1 MSKTNTNARN
11 KITSPGISETFFN
24 AENRRRFLRKRYN
37 DDIQF
42 REKKLKAAS
51 KKYLGDEEFQAN
63 VKNLSKQRY
72 YNDVEYNTKTKERS
86 RRESKIKY
94 ATDPDHRHKVKER
107 IFGRYSTDEDK
118 KTPSDRVL
126 KGINM
131 MKSLENE

>member
-1 MSKTNTNARN
+1 M
-11 KITSPGISETFFN
+11 
-24 AENRRRFLRKRYN
+24 
-37 DDIQF
+37 
-42 REKKLKAAS
+42 
-51 KKYLGDEEFQAN
+51 GDEEFQAN

-107 IFGRYSTDEDK
+107 IFGKYSTDEDK